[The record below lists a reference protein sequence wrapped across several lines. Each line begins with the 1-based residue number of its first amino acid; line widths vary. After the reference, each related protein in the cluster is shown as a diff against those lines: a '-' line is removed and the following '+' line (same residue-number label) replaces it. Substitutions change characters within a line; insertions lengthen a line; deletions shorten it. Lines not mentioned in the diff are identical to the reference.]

1 MTTEIQIEPTGRRAI
16 ELDGIHGT
24 FRIDE
29 CAFAIHYFSTYATPN
44 SSEEHYRDLLEQL
57 KPMRERVKAKD
68 LTDLNALLQRDL
80 SDERIA
86 TELVPYLCGKV
97 SKVGFFP
104 PVLAVLVPTG
114 FIDAKDGAIKVYPT
128 PETAEATTNYGK
140 LWQLRYHSGS
150 KRLARLSIFAGTEII
165 VLDGQ
170 HRSNAFRYVSNVLK
184 PDDLHAVFYEHAMQ
198 PTSFVSDLPVTI
210 AWFEG
215 VKSQAVQPNDISRE
229 LFVAVNNNAKSV
241 SESRTILLDDT
252 DPVCLAVNTYYSNL
266 AKKRGFKTGGMNLCC
281 ACFDVDVDETGSNS
295 RPAFALTDP
304 VSLRSATTYAFFGL
318 DKYDSLERHKANR
331 MPQTNKSRFERLL
344 GNATYID
351 TGGGRR
357 IRPLVN
363 LDNRNDLRTRV
374 EKLYVPI
381 LNSLFE
387 KSTLVD
393 CHHKAVKSTEDWIRG
408 KDGTV
413 TYVETWEKIF
423 CGGEG
428 LFGQIQ
434 KSESPKA
441 ATYQKAIKEIQNKF
455 RILRRGTVRESLG
468 KHVKFDD
475 AGIDK
480 AFKLFETIASQTG
493 IVMALSVLNK
503 ELDRKGKSVLL
514 DRQKVVCALIEE
526 IKVEQWLQFFCAFD
540 ELYFSNLEANSWPR
554 FQKLFVRLFCKQIDI
569 FEKTPTWAPEC
580 EMVSWRAIEIVKAQ
594 SEIGKPIKNKEI
606 QTTVKNAI
614 KEVKMA
620 FKKVDKDLI
629 DEVNIQKAATKAVN
643 ELVAKID
650 RSRKGAST
658 SPQDEAAIEENDDE
672 NGDQI

>member
-1 MTTEIQIEPTGRRAI
+1 M
-16 ELDGIHGT
+16 
-24 FRIDE
+24 
-29 CAFAIHYFSTYATPN
+29 
-44 SSEEHYRDLLEQL
+44 
-57 KPMRERVKAKD
+57 
-68 LTDLNALLQRDL
+68 
-80 SDERIA
+80 
-86 TELVPYLCGKV
+86 
-97 SKVGFFP
+97 
-104 PVLAVLVPTG
+104 
-114 FIDAKDGAIKVYPT
+114 
-128 PETAEATTNYGK
+128 
-140 LWQLRYHSGS
+140 
-150 KRLARLSIFAGTEII
+150 
-165 VLDGQ
+165 
-170 HRSNAFRYVSNVLK
+170 
-184 PDDLHAVFYEHAMQ
+184 
-198 PTSFVSDLPVTI
+198 
-210 AWFEG
+210 
-215 VKSQAVQPNDISRE
+215 
-229 LFVAVNNNAKSV
+229 
-241 SESRTILLDDT
+241 
-252 DPVCLAVNTYYSNL
+252 
-266 AKKRGFKTGGMNLCC
+266 
-281 ACFDVDVDETGSNS
+281 
-295 RPAFALTDP
+295 
-304 VSLRSATTYAFFGL
+304 
-318 DKYDSLERHKANR
+318 
-331 MPQTNKSRFERLL
+331 
-344 GNATYID
+344 
-351 TGGGRR
+351 
-357 IRPLVN
+357 VN

-526 IKVEQWLQFFCAFD
+526 IKVEQWLQFFCAFY
-540 ELYFSNLEANSWPR
+540 ELYFSNLEADSWPR

-569 FEKTPTWAPEC
+569 FEKNPNRAPEC
-580 EMVSWRAIEIVKAQ
+580 EMVAGRAIEIVKGL
-594 SEIGKPIKNKEI
+594 SESAKPIKDKEI
-606 QTTVKNAI
+606 QNAVKIAI
-614 KEVKMA
+614 KDVKMA
-620 FKKVDKDLI
+620 FKKFDEHLI
-629 DEVNIQKAATKAVN
+629 DEGDIHAMVTKTVKDFASKP
-643 ELVAKID
+643 A
-650 RSRKGAST
+650 RSRTGVST
-658 SPQDEAAIEENDDE
+658 STQEESAAEENDDE